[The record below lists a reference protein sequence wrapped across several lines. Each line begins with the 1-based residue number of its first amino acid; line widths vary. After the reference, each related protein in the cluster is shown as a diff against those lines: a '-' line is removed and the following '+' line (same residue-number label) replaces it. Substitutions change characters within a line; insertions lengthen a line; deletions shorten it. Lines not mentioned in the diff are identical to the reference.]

1 MPSQADFHNKSSG
14 LILLFFFITGL
25 TGLAYEL
32 VWIRLLILAFG
43 STQFAVT
50 TVLVTFMA
58 GLALGSLVFGRII
71 DRFSSPLKAYAAIEI
86 ALGIYCILSPF
97 IFSAVKGFYLN
108 LSGVPEASTHA
119 AGFEATQFLLSFIV
133 LIVPTTLM
141 GGTFPVLV
149 KYLAGR
155 SGRVGFHTAV
165 PYAVNTLGA
174 VAGCLLTGFYALY
187 FIGVKTTVYAAGA
200 VDILVGV
207 AVFLI
212 YCTGAKPEQAVVQI
226 NEAPVREGQGSR
238 HAPWQARLTNLA
250 VIAAFTLSGFASLVY
265 EVLWTR
271 VLSLVI
277 GSSIYAFTVMLAT
290 FLVGI
295 GVGSIAFAPFIDRR
309 KKPLVWFAVL
319 EAIIG
324 ITSLLGIFLY
334 KGLPFALF
342 SIKGAFGDNFW
353 LYLFLQFLLASA
365 VMIIPTLCM
374 GAIFPLVGRIYT
386 KGLDSIGRNIGDVYF
401 FNTFGAI
408 FGAFAAG
415 FVIIPLIGVQ
425 NGVVITAGLNIVL
438 ATAIMAVS
446 SERAPVK
453 GVVSGVFVAAFAV
466 SAIMLPEWEK
476 TLMTLGLYVNPASG
490 KTVKEISERAS
501 SGELV
506 YYREGINAVIT
517 VRKSA
522 DSVAYQA
529 NGKQEARAV
538 GGRPSAAWALL
549 GHLPLLL
556 HKGAPKDALVVGLGS
571 GITLGAMEGHPVGRF
586 DVIELE
592 PAVVEASAFFS
603 EANGNALADP
613 RVRLHVAD
621 GRGFLFSGKK
631 KYDIIVSGVSDPW
644 ITGVS
649 NLFTAEYFSE
659 VKDKLND
666 DGVAAIWFQ
675 NYRIT
680 HEELK
685 AGLNTIANV
694 FPYVS
699 VWFHYTDSL
708 DLVVIA
714 SKTPHALDLE
724 RLKKVFT
731 PEGGRVRDGLLKI
744 GLKDP
749 YDVFAAYLMGNADA
763 REYLKGAAL
772 NTDERPYLEFM
783 LPKHMY
789 MDAGVGVK
797 NLEDMLLL
805 VKDPAP
811 PVMMAEAQKEAFY
824 LNLGK
829 SYNRYNFRLH
839 QSLKMFEKALE
850 INPKNR
856 EAAAYAKALRKEMKL
871 E

>member
-1 MPSQADFHNKSSG
+1 MSSQTLHNRPDN

-71 DRFSSPLKAYAAIEI
+71 DRFSSPLKAYAAIET

-97 IFSAVKGFYLN
+97 IFSAVKGFYLS
-108 LSGVPEASTHA
+108 LSVVPESAAHA
-119 AGFEATQFLLSFIV
+119 AGFEAMQFMLSFLA

-141 GGTFPVLV
+141 GGTFPALV
-149 KYLAGR
+149 KYFAGR

-207 AVFLI
+207 AVFLV
-212 YCTGAKPEQAVVQI
+212 YCTGAKPEPRVGISTDA
-226 NEAPVREGQGSR
+226 ELPTSKGGEGSR
-238 HAPWQARLTNLA
+238 WINRA

-265 EVLWTR
+265 EVLWSR

-290 FLVGI
+290 FLIGI
-295 GVGSIAFAPFIDRR
+295 AAGSIIFAPFIDRR
-309 KKPLVWFAVL
+309 KTPLVWFASL

-324 ITSLLGIFLY
+324 VASLLGIFLY
-334 KGLPFALF
+334 KELPFALF
-342 SIKGAFGDNFW
+342 SMKEAFGANFW
-353 LYLFLQFLLASA
+353 LYLFLQFLLVSA

-386 KGLDSIGRNIGDVYF
+386 KGLDSIGRNIGAVYF

-408 FGAFAAG
+408 FGAFVGG

-425 NGVVITAGLNIVL
+425 AGVVITAALNVALAVL
-438 ATAIMAVS
+438 IIFVS
-446 SERAPVK
+446 TERAAVK
-453 GVVSGVFVAAFAV
+453 AVAAAVFVAAFAV
-466 SAIMLPEWEK
+466 SALMLPRWEK
-476 TLMTLGLYVNPASG
+476 TLMTLGLYVNQASG
-490 KTVKEISERAS
+490 KTVEEITKAAS
-501 SGELV
+501 AGELV

-538 GGRPSAAWALL
+538 DGRPSAAWALL
-549 GHLPLLL
+549 GHLPALL
-556 HKGAPKDALVVGLGS
+556 HGGIPQDALVVGLGS
-571 GITLGAMEGHPVGRF
+571 GITLGAMTHHPIKNF

-592 PAVVEASAFFS
+592 SAVVEASGFFLES
-603 EANGNALADP
+603 NGNALADP
-613 RVRLHVAD
+613 RVKLHVTD

-649 NLFTAEYFSE
+649 NLFTREYFSE
-659 VKDKLND
+659 VKDKLNAN
-666 DGVAAIWFQ
+666 GVAAVWFQ

-685 AGLNTIANV
+685 AGLNTIADV
-694 FPYVS
+694 FPHVS

-708 DLVVIA
+708 DLVVMA

-724 RLKKVFT
+724 RLKKIFS
-731 PEGGRVRDGLLKI
+731 PEGGMVREGLLKI

-749 YDVFAAYLMGNADA
+749 YDVFATYLMGNADA

-783 LPKHMY
+783 LPKRMY
-789 MDAGVGVK
+789 MDPGVGVK
-797 NLEDMLLL
+797 NIEDILTL

-811 PVMMAEAQKEAFY
+811 PVEMAEGEKESFY
-824 LNLGK
+824 ADLGK
-829 SYNRYNFRLH
+829 SYNKYNFRLH
-839 QSLKMFEKALE
+839 QSLKLFEKALE
-850 INPKNR
+850 KNPENR
-856 EAAAYAKALRKEMKL
+856 EAAAYAKALRKEIKSGL
-871 E
+871 KP